1 MATNQENII
10 ATINTKFG
18 LTNPSIAYTEALFT
32 LFQEQGITNTEFNGA
47 FIEYLKSILSSTKNN
62 INDLLAEYSQ
72 LHFDG
77 NVNSINDL
85 SLGAININNDYLF
98 QDGTQFFFQNNTQF
112 EFN

>member
-1 MATNQENII
+1 MPTNQENII

-18 LTNPSIAYTEALFT
+18 LTNPSITYTEALFT

-47 FIEYLKSILSSTKNN
+47 FIEYLRSVLSSSKTN
-62 INDLLAEYSQ
+62 INDLLAEYSA

-85 SLGAININNDYLF
+85 SLGAIDNDYFF
-98 QDGTQFFFQNNTQF
+98 QDGTQFFFQNDTQF

>member
-10 ATINTKFG
+10 AAINAKFG
-18 LTNPSIAYTEALFT
+18 LSNASITYTEALFT

-47 FIEYLKSILSSTKNN
+47 FIEYLRSVLSSSKTN
-62 INDLLAEYSQ
+62 INDLLAEYST

-85 SLGAININNDYLF
+85 SLGAIDNDYLF
-98 QDGTQFFFQNNTQF
+98 QDGTQFFFQNDTQF

>member
-1 MATNQENII
+1 MTTNQENII

-18 LTNPSIAYTEALFT
+18 LSNPNITYTEALFT
-32 LFQEQGITNTEFNGA
+32 LFQEEGVTNTEFNGA
-47 FIEYLKSILSSTKNN
+47 FIEYLQLVLSSSKTD
-62 INDLLAEYSQ
+62 INGLLAEYSA

-85 SLGAININNDYLF
+85 SLGAIDNDYLF
-98 QDGTQFFFQNNTQF
+98 QDGTQFFFQNDTQF

>member
-1 MATNQENII
+1 MTNQENII
-10 ATINTKFG
+10 STIKIKFG
-18 LTNPSIAYTEALFT
+18 LDNLSLTYVEALFT
-32 LFQEQGITNTEFNGA
+32 LFQEEGVTNTEFNGA
-47 FIEYLKSILSSTKNN
+47 FIEYLQSVLSSSKTN

-85 SLGAININNDYLF
+85 SLGAIDNDYLF
-98 QDGTQFFFQNNTQF
+98 QDGTQFFFQNDTQF

>member
-10 ATINTKFG
+10 SAINAKFG
-18 LTNPSIAYTEALFT
+18 LSNPNITYTEALFT
-32 LFQEQGITNTEFNGA
+32 LFQEEGITNTEFNGA
-47 FIEYLKSILSSTKNN
+47 FIEYLRLVLSSSKTN

-85 SLGAININNDYLF
+85 SLGAIDNDYLF
-98 QDGTQFFFQNNTQF
+98 QDGTQFSFQDNTQF